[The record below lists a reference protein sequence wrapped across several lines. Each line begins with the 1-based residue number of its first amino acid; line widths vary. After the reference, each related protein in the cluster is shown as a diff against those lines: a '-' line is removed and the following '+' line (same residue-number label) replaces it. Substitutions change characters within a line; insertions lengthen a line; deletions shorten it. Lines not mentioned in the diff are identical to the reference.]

1 LSLYRQIDSEL
12 DALKIKESEK
22 GFYDILKL
30 DGKIIPKVTPFKGVN
45 TDLLYI
51 KDGCVLFVK
60 FMDTTEEI
68 YSIIDEEL
76 LEVMNEEY
84 ELLKLKIEETSNEIK
99 YNYVFVMPYITVEDK
114 CELDDFVDYHIIDKP
129 KLEKLKENNNNIN
142 SYLKDKNE
150 DVTLN
155 LFLLQVCPEY
165 YTIKNREDIYFNKE
179 FKKINF
185 SGDFYN
191 YTSMFL
197 NEEQI
202 QNIDSI
208 KYGNTLVIGP
218 SGSSK
223 TTIMLSRAIKLARIY
238 PHHKFIVFTHC
249 KQLCNELRE
258 MLGILLPNN
267 DNLEI
272 HTFQSFL
279 FKLAKQYELV
289 VDYYKLKE
297 NYEKSIKNILLQ
309 ARNRIKNK
317 SMFKGIFVDEAESFT
332 SEEID
337 FIKEFLYKS
346 KFIFNIFSCKSKNIS
361 NFVNIHK
368 NPWDNIEFDEVLY
381 LKNNYKQTKELVAFS
396 NNFGKN
402 AYDYI
407 KALKSDFT
415 DDYFI
420 PSTPLRDISSNV
432 NILKVAN
439 LEEQIS
445 SILWEIEY
453 LINTKGLKYSDI
465 AIVYPYNKKKLKNGK
480 TIYFQYMFRKNLE
493 ENNIPYVCADE
504 DITNLSYKS
513 GVTISNIY
521 TINNLQYKAVILC
534 ELEMLYNHMIVDTKQ
549 DYQVND
555 FVGDLNK
562 VYLGINTA
570 TDYLT
575 IVTTFNE
582 DSSDIIKLLMDSR
595 EQKIR

>member
-22 GFYDILKL
+22 GFYNIFKL

-51 KDGCVLFVK
+51 KDGRVLFIK

-68 YSIIDEEL
+68 YSIMDEEL
-76 LEVMNEEY
+76 LEVMNEEHQ
-84 ELLKLKIEETSNEIK
+84 LLKSKMEKTSNNIN
-99 YNYVFVMPYITVEDK
+99 YNYVFVMPYVTVEDK
-114 CELDDFVDYHIIDKP
+114 CGFDNFVDYNIIDKS
-129 KLEKLKENNNNIN
+129 KLDELKENEKKLNC
-142 SYLKDKNE
+142 YLKEKND

-155 LFLLQVCPEY
+155 LFMLQACPEY
-165 YTIKNREDIYFNKE
+165 YTIKNREDIYFNKD
-179 FKKINF
+179 FKKISF

-191 YTSMFL
+191 YTSVFL

-202 QNIDSI
+202 KDIDSI
-208 KYGNTLVIGP
+208 KYSNTLVIGP

-238 PHHKFIVFTHC
+238 PHHKFIVFTHS
-249 KQLCNELRE
+249 KQLSNELGE
-258 MLGILLPNN
+258 MLSILLPNN
-267 DNLEI
+267 RNLEV
-272 HTFQSFL
+272 HTFKSFL
-279 FKLAKQYELV
+279 FKLAKQYDLV
-289 VDYYKLKE
+289 VDYSKLKE
-297 NYEKSIKNILLQ
+297 NYEKAVKNILLQ
-309 ARNRIKNK
+309 AKNSIKNK
-317 SMFKGIFVDEAESFT
+317 NMFKGIFVDEAESFT
-332 SEEID
+332 YEEID
-337 FIKEFLYKS
+337 FIREFLYKS
-346 KFIFNIFSCKSKNIS
+346 KFVFNIFSCKSKNIS
-361 NFVNIHK
+361 NFVNIYK
-368 NPWDNIEFDEVLY
+368 NPWDNIEFNETIY
-381 LKNNYKQTKELVAFS
+381 LQNNYKQTKEIVKFT

-402 AYDYI
+402 ACEYI
-407 KALKSDFT
+407 KSLKSDFT

-420 PSTPLRDISSNV
+420 PSIPLRSINKNV
-432 NILKVAN
+432 DILKVSN

-445 SILWEIEY
+445 SIVWEIEY
-453 LINTKGLKYSDI
+453 FMNKKGLKYSDI

-480 TIYFQYMFRKNLE
+480 TIYFQYMLRKNLE
-493 ENNIPYVCADE
+493 ESKIPYVCADE

-521 TINNLQYKAVILC
+521 TINNLEYKAVILC

-549 DYQVND
+549 DYQIND

-562 VYLGINTA
+562 VYLGINAA

-595 EQKIR
+595 EQK